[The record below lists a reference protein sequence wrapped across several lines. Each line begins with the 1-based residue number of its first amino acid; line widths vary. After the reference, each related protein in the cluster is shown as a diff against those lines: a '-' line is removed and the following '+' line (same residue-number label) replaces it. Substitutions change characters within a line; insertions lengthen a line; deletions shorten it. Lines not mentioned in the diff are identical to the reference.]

1 MRILFPAVLFPGGDA
16 AADVSLGLV
25 HLQDFLHLLVQHPIE
40 LGQPFG
46 DVLVH
51 CGFADAEFL
60 CGGADRGPVFDDV
73 LSQPEGD
80 YFFSFWIFS
89 SRFRASLRV
98 SSFLAKWRRIRW
110 FTGSRK
116 KLEPGTA
123 PTPTSRARFLQNCRS
138 LS

>member
-1 MRILFPAVLFPGGDA
+1 MRIVVPAVLFPGGDA

-73 LSQPEGD
+73 LS
-80 YFFSFWIFS
+80 
-89 SRFRASLRV
+89 
-98 SSFLAKWRRIRW
+98 
-110 FTGSRK
+110 
-116 KLEPGTA
+116 EPLGPLLHIT
-123 PTPTSRARFLQNCRS
+123 LQNTTLPASCWSILCGEKRGYARAGTGRGWDS
-138 LS
+138 L

>member
-40 LGQPFG
+40 LGQPLG

-60 CGGADRGPVFDDV
+60 CGGADRGPVLYDVKGQLTGPFLHVPFDSAP
-73 LSQPEGD
+73 L
-80 YFFSFWIFS
+80 
-89 SRFRASLRV
+89 LR
-98 SSFLAKWRRIRW
+98 
-110 FTGSRK
+110 
-116 KLEPGTA
+116 
-123 PTPTSRARFLQNCRS
+123 
-138 LS
+138 

>member
-73 LSQPEGD
+73 LSQPAR
-80 YFFSFWIFS
+80 S
-89 SRFRASLRV
+89 SMLPFKTQHSPPLVAPSYAGRKRDMRGLG
-98 SSFLAKWRRIRW
+98 RREENL
-110 FTGSRK
+110 FC
-116 KLEPGTA
+116 L
-123 PTPTSRARFLQNCRS
+123 
-138 LS
+138 